1 MTLLN
6 PLSVCRILADSQ
18 PLYDQVVFMQLF
30 NKDEKRAKNFLQQ
43 LQKYSSKETVTKA
56 SKLTQKRVHRRAA
69 IYVDVLYDSPK
80 LYR

>member
-1 MTLLN
+1 
-6 PLSVCRILADSQ
+6 
-18 PLYDQVVFMQLF
+18 MQLF